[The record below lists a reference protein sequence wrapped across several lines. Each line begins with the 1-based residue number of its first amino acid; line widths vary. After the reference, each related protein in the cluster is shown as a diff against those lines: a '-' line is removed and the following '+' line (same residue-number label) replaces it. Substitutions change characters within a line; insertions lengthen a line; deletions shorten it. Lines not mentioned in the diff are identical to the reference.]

1 MSRVQSSK
9 FKVQGSK
16 TGVQSRAQVKL
27 INPKTLPTPVG
38 FNHGVLI
45 EGNKI
50 LFLAGQNGANQ
61 GSEIVSDDFTAQFEA
76 ALKNLVAV
84 LKEAGGKPDQ
94 LGLMNIYVTSREEYG
109 QARKSMGAV
118 WKKHLGRHYP
128 ACALFEVKGLWDP
141 RAKVE
146 LEGIAVL

>member
-1 MSRVQSSK
+1 QSSK
-9 FKVQGSK
+9 SKVR
-16 TGVQSRAQVKL
+16 SRTKRPARMSVV
-27 INPKTLPTPVG
+27 NPKSLPAPVG

-45 EGNKI
+45 EGGKI

-76 ALKNLVAV
+76 ALENLLAV
-84 LKEAGGKPDQ
+84 LKEAGGKPEQ

-109 QARKSMGAV
+109 GARKAIGSV

-128 ACALFEVKGLWDP
+128 ACAMFEVKGLWDP